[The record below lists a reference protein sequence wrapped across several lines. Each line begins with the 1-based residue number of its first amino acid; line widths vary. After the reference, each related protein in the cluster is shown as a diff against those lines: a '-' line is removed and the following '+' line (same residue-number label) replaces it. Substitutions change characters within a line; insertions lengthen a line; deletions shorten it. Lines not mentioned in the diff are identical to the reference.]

1 MAPHAVTPNPS
12 LKRTV
17 TGMPSPGTISF
28 LPGAV
33 LPAPAD

>member
-1 MAPHAVTPNPS
+1 MTSVRPNPS

-17 TGMPSPGTISF
+17 TGMPSPGVISF

-33 LPAPAD
+33 LPAPAA